1 MLFIFTFLISNFFT
15 KGILGLGYSGT
26 TEETTL
32 FENMYNQGLVKQKI
46 FSFWLNRDPSQE
58 NGGQLFLGGSNPK
71 YYISNFTYVPVSKQ
85 GRWQFA
91 MTRFSNYF
99 VIDDII

>member
-1 MLFIFTFLISNFFT
+1 MLFILTFLISNFFT

-46 FSFWLNRDPSQE
+46 FSFWPMVSNIHKTNIDLKQIVLE
-58 NGGQLFLGGSNPK
+58 NILVKVVLEF
-71 YYISNFTYVPVSKQ
+71 
-85 GRWQFA
+85 
-91 MTRFSNYF
+91 
-99 VIDDII
+99 